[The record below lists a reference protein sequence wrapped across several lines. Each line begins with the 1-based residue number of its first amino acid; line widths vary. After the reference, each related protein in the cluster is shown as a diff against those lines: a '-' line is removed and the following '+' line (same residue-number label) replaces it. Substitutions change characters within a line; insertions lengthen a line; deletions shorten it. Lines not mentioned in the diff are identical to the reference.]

1 MATPIAVKNYEVSFY
16 SPSLEKPKVATLAV
30 KNSDGN
36 VDFSFEVN
44 IGAITTPSSED
55 EFIDQFIVNWLS
67 PNEDAEYEFA
77 PQSLHITGSATTGFQ
92 SFFNEI
98 DDVQFYNYH
107 EGFAFDG
114 FQVLPITEFF
124 VIKKSAPT
132 EVPEPSA
139 LFIFALGL
147 MGLGLVRTRKAA

>member
-1 MATPIAVKNYEVSFY
+1 MRNIFSAIIIVITMSFANLAMATPIAVKNYEVSFY

-77 PQSLHITGSATTGFQ
+77 PQSLHITG
-92 SFFNEI
+92 
-98 DDVQFYNYH
+98 DR
-107 EGFAFDG
+107 
-114 FQVLPITEFF
+114 
-124 VIKKSAPT
+124 KS
-132 EVPEPSA
+132 V
-139 LFIFALGL
+139 
-147 MGLGLVRTRKAA
+147 V